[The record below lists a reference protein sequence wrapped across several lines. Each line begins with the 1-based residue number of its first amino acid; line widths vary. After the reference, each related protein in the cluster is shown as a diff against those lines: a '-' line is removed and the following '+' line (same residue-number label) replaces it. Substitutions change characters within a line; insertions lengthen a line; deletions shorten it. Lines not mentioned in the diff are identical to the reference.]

1 MVRMTMDRYLDG
13 ALGYGLIGYKSTPE
27 YPDTAAWGGTNN
39 ALDSYPSLIIA
50 PTTLLLPEWS
60 RQQAADEPLAAIT
73 PAKARLTD
81 KLAALDHLPAA
92 LLRGAFAGN
101 I

>member
-1 MVRMTMDRYLDG
+1 MPSGFGFRVSG
-13 ALGYGLIGYKSTPE
+13 FGFGLPSPSHNE
-27 YPDTAAWGGTNN
+27 NCCPDTAAWGGTNN